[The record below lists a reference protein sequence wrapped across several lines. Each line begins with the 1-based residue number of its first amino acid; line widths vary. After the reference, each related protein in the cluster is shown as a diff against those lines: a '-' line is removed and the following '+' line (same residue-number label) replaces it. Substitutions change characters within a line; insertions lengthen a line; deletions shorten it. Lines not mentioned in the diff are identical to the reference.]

1 MDDLSEMVSPI
12 LRGVLKL
19 ALFLLR
25 CVFIEFIDWIGA
37 SVIRFIDT
45 KKDSRDTRLSKLV
58 GWLLIFVVVVCTYT
72 CIYYFTI

>member
-1 MDDLSEMVSPI
+1 MDDLSEIVSPI

-25 CVFIEFIDWIGA
+25 WVFIEFIDWIGA
-37 SVIRFIDT
+37 SVISFIDT

-58 GWLLIFVVVVCTYT
+58 GWLLIVVVAICTYT